1 MADSDEFVVC
11 ISPGSVPAQYSVRA
25 TAGEGGEGGEA
36 YSSFGSDLPRL
47 SDLAA
52 QLAGRPLQMPQRALD
67 LAKKIGAGLF
77 DQLFAGDTKR
87 LYDRA
92 LGAAGLDHGLR
103 IDLNLTAVPE
113 LMDLPW
119 EFLNDGMDYIAL
131 RAAIVRQL
139 GVPRQVRP
147 FQVEERIRMLVVAG
161 PAPRPYESL
170 DITRET
176 TGIINSVG
184 ELKNSGRVEIVLAPP
199 VLSEV
204 QRHLSN
210 GQFHILHF
218 IGHGDRD
225 PGSDEST
232 LVFVDHRG
240 DPDLVTGSDL
250 GTILGRHTSLQL
262 VLLNACEGARTDYH
276 DPFKGVASALVKA
289 GISVVVAMQNAITDG
304 AASDFAGTFYEKLI
318 AMGLPYDDALLSA
331 RNTLFAGERR
341 LLEWATPVLF
351 SRAKNGRIFALPQGD
366 FPPLEPT
373 PAAQLAPVAASPAVP
388 PVLKPLKLSAPM
400 PEELDAITSLLQSH
414 KPAKPGEPE
423 VPPRKLRLPEPGQQK
438 EGAQTF
444 SRFGLTMR
452 PEEPPA
458 GGQPKAEEPKA
469 KEPKDAAPLP
479 LWDQVISGDD
489 PPKQDRPRTSS
500 RSGYV
505 DLGPPKLP
513 QNSDAVQNQAQPAPP
528 QPAFSQPVF
537 PQPVLPQPVVAPLQQ
552 VLCGNWTVEL
562 RAPQYGVMTMTLT
575 LIALPSGQW
584 QFEGYVWGAPVMVR
598 GIWQAYG
605 NQLDLRG
612 TRMISGPFPQQYPY
626 GVLITFGSWNNQQL
640 AGVTTAGENVFW
652 NRQG

>member
-1 MADSDEFVVC
+1 MPGNDEFVVC
-11 ISPGSVPAQYSVRA
+11 ISPGSAQYSVRA
-25 TAGEGGEGGEA
+25 TAGEGGDGGEA
-36 YSSFGSDLPRL
+36 FSSFGSDLPRL
-47 SDLAA
+47 SELAA
-52 QLAGRPLQMPQRALD
+52 QLAGRPRQTPQRALE
-67 LAKKIGAGLF
+67 LAQEIGTGLF
-77 DQLFAGDTKR
+77 DQLFTGDTKR

-103 IDLNLTAVPE
+103 IDLNLTAVPD

-139 GVPRQVRP
+139 GVPRPVRP

-176 TGIINSVG
+176 TGITNSVR
-184 ELKNSGRVEIVLAPP
+184 ELKDSGRVEIVLAQPI
-199 VLSEV
+199 LSEV

-225 PGSDEST
+225 QGSDEST
-232 LVFVDHRG
+232 LVFVDHHG
-240 DPDLVTGSDL
+240 EPDLVTGSDL

-262 VLLNACEGARTDYH
+262 VLLNACEGARTDYR

-304 AASDFAGTFYEKLI
+304 AASNFAGAFYEKLI

-331 RNTLFAGERR
+331 RNTLFADDRR

-351 SRAKNGRIFALPQGD
+351 SRTKNGRIFELPQGD

-373 PAAQLAPVAASPAVP
+373 PAAQLAPVAASPASHP
-388 PVLKPLKLSAPM
+388 ALTPVKLAAPA
-400 PEELDAITSLLQSH
+400 PGELDAIRRLLRS
-414 KPAKPGEPE
+414 PTPPKPGEPE
-423 VPPRKLRLPEPGQQK
+423 VELRKLRLPEPGQQK
-438 EGAQTF
+438 E
-444 SRFGLTMR
+444 
-452 PEEPPA
+452 
-458 GGQPKAEEPKA
+458 
-469 KEPKDAAPLP
+469 AAPLS

-489 PPKQDRPRTSS
+489 PPDPPKQDRPRSPS
-500 RSGYV
+500 RYQ
-505 DLGPPKLP
+505 DLGPPKLA
-513 QNSDAVQNQAQPAPP
+513 QNSDAVRNQAQPAPP

-537 PQPVLPQPVVAPLQQ
+537 PQPALPQPVVAPLQQ
-552 VLCGNWTVEL
+552 VLCGNWAVEL

-598 GIWQAYG
+598 GIWQVYG

-612 TRMISGPFPQQYPY
+612 VRMVGGPFPQQYPY
-626 GVLITFGSWNNQQL
+626 GVLITFGSWNNQQM